1 MKMIPILARRIKITK
16 YNMKIISFIITCV
29 FVITFP
35 IALITQAES
44 GMIDIKDAIAI
55 VSTGMGVRI
64 IVDGDI
70 KGQIPFELENQSPKQ
85 IKERLEQALNEIG
98 YSWVAEGN
106 VVYITKDGQRIRS
119 LFGKKLPLSYYID
132 VISRNNL
139 FRPIGAK
146 PIEIKTDLILTGI
159 FGFGENSK
167 AIIEDKI
174 SQRSYY
180 VSVGETIGSS
190 KVLEIREDSVVLSS
204 PNGQSV
210 LKIQQNKQ

>member
-1 MKMIPILARRIKITK
+1 MRVFGFVVA
-16 YNMKIISFIITCV
+16 CV
-29 FVITFP
+29 L
-35 IALITQAES
+35 LIFFANTLETYAES

-55 VSTGMGVRI
+55 VSTGMGVKI

-70 KGQIPFELENQSPKQ
+70 KGQIQFDLENKSPKQ

-98 YSWVAEGN
+98 YSWVSEGN
-106 VVYITKDGQRIRS
+106 VVYITKDGQRIRN

-139 FRPIGAK
+139 FRPLGGK

-180 VSVGETIGSS
+180 VSAGESIGSS
-190 KVLEIREDSVVLSS
+190 KVLEIREDSVVLSTPS
-204 PNGQSV
+204 GQSI
-210 LKIQQNKQ
+210 LKIQQSKQ